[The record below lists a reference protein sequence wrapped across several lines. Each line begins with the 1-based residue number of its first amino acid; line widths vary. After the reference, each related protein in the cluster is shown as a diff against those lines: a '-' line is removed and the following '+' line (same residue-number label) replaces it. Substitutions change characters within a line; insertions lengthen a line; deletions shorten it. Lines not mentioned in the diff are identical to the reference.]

1 MLSNLVV
8 IVHDKSFKC
17 YKMFRNLPYI
27 LMFICQKANCTIREE
42 IQNRMNIWTDYYA
55 SSYILAF
62 TYTREGL
69 KRVHWEW
76 GKQTYLLLF
85 QITKGI
91 YMCVWNREKRYRGK
105 QATGLDR
112 EKETLNKNGHKKYMF
127 HLLLLIWIC
136 KQLLSL
142 SLFPR
147 NGCLSAHYGV
157 SVPTGFIYVWN
168 KGYIKSHLT
177 WKIWCYFKTCLLLF
191 DITNAKQS

>member
-17 YKMFRNLPYI
+17 YKMFGNLPCI

-42 IQNRMNIWTDYYA
+42 ILNRMNIWTDYYA

-91 YMCVWNREKRYRGK
+91 YMCLCETERKDREGSRQQVWTEKRK
-105 QATGLDR
+105 P
-112 EKETLNKNGHKKYMF
+112 
-127 HLLLLIWIC
+127 WIRTVT
-136 KQLLSL
+136 
-142 SLFPR
+142 R
-147 NGCLSAHYGV
+147 N
-157 SVPTGFIYVWN
+157 
-168 KGYIKSHLT
+168 
-177 WKIWCYFKTCLLLF
+177 TCS
-191 DITNAKQS
+191 TYCC

>member
-8 IVHDKSFKC
+8 IVHDKAFKC

-91 YMCVWNREKRYRGK
+91 YMCVWNREMGK
-105 QATGLDR
+105 GKDR
-112 EKETLNKNGHKKYMF
+112 KGGDGEKEKMCSFEEGWISQ
-127 HLLLLIWIC
+127 IWMGSHPESWSSFYF
-136 KQLLSL
+136 LVE
-142 SLFPR
+142 FPPKPVTR
-147 NGCLSAHYGV
+147 V
-157 SVPTGFIYVWN
+157 I
-168 KGYIKSHLT
+168 IQRET
-177 WKIWCYFKTCLLLF
+177 WLVFV
-191 DITNAKQS
+191 